1 MWKGNAWRRRMLM
14 IPQSRLNTVNPT
26 QQKTWFDNARAHLQ
40 QPLFA
45 VALKRKAPGAYDFGF
60 LDRKKYTGEI
70 LWVPLRSGRG
80 FWDFTATGF
89 QVGSGPMKTG
99 NINAVADTGSSLWY
113 MPKAFVDQYWQ
124 QVPGAQFG
132 GLQSAWMFPC
142 NAKLPDISVQVANKK
157 ITVPGINM
165 NYQQAGASNCF
176 GGLQADKGM
185 PFSIF
190 GDVFLKSLYV
200 VFEHQ
205 LNGQPR
211 LGFAHQPKTGQSALG
226 VAPSPESKAP
236 PVKEGEKAQKPAGK
250 APAAEESQ
258 LEIPETLE

>member
-1 MWKGNAWRRRMLM
+1 
-14 IPQSRLNTVNPT
+14 LNTVKPT
-26 QQKTWFDNARAHLQ
+26 QQRTWFDNARAHLQ

-45 VALKRKAPGAYDFGF
+45 VALRRRAPGAYDFGF
-60 LDRKKYTGEI
+60 LDRKKYSGEI

-80 FWDFTATGF
+80 FWDFTATGI
-89 QVGSGPMKTG
+89 QVGNGPMKTG

-142 NAKLPDISVQVANKK
+142 SAKLPDISVQIGAKK

-165 NYQQAGASNCF
+165 NYQQAGPSNCF
-176 GGLQADKGM
+176 GGLQPDKGM

-190 GDVFLKSLYV
+190 GDVFMKSLYV
-200 VFEHQ
+200 IFEHQ

-211 LGFAHQPKTGQSALG
+211 LGFAHGPKPGGLG
-226 VAPSPESKAP
+226 EPAAAP
-236 PVKEGEKAQKPAGK
+236 PPGVLAAPPPK
-250 APAAEESQ
+250 APAKAPSAGEATAETETAESA
-258 LEIPETLE
+258 E